1 MNFALALSSGKIK
14 GVKMDSAQLTGQ
26 WALPVDSTLAL
37 PILENNLL
45 AGDVSKQTHDSIAAQ
60 IADAKSVD
68 PKSVDAKNAAAE
80 KKPAANETDKQGRN
94 RRTAAGAQPANVSVM
109 AGLLL
114 GSPEFQKR

>member
-1 MNFALALSSGKIK
+1 
-14 GVKMDSAQLTGQ
+14 MDSAQLSGQ

-60 IADAKSVD
+60 IIDAKNVDAKNVD

-80 KKPAANETDKQGRN
+80 KKPAANEKDKQGQNQRK
-94 RRTAAGAQPANVSVM
+94 AAAQPANVSVM